1 MHLPKVRE
9 IKEAL
14 TSFFSAPYTTKYP
27 AGPAASFPSYRGLPK
42 YDKDHCV
49 GCGTC
54 AQVCPSL
61 AIQAADDLG
70 AKVRRLR
77 VDYGSCIQCGQ
88 CQEKCITGKGIV
100 NTNAY
105 SLSLADVSAPEAF
118 EQVEKELVVCECC
131 GAVIACRDHLLW
143 IKERLGAKA
152 YGHPNLL
159 LATQRI
165 LTEVEPSKPKS
176 RLRREDQIKDACAK
190 CRQTI
195 VTLDEFSD
203 MGQRD
208 IQKEEKKMTTVREIL
223 EGKGPEIWTTSSDA
237 TVIEALKTLAEKN
250 VGALLVMEAGSVVGM
265 FSERDYARKVA
276 LKKISSLDTAVRD
289 IMASPIYCVKPETT
303 AEECMVLMT
312 EKHIRHLPV
321 LSGGKPVGL
330 VSIGDVVKS
339 LIGEHKLTIEQL
351 QDYIMGRYM

>member
-1 MHLPKVRE
+1 MPLPKLRE

-27 AGPAASFPSYRGLPK
+27 AGPAASFPSYRGFPK
-42 YDKDHCV
+42 YDKDNCV

-61 AIQAADDLG
+61 AIEAADDLA

-118 EQVEKELVVCECC
+118 ERVEKELVVCECC
-131 GAVIACRDHLLW
+131 GALIGCRDHLLW

-152 YGHPNLL
+152 YGHPTLL
-159 LATQRI
+159 LATQRT
-165 LTEVEPSKPKS
+165 LTDVEPSEPRS

-190 CRQTI
+190 CRQAI

-203 MGQRD
+203 MAPRD
-208 IQKEEKKMTTVREIL
+208 LQKEGKKMANVKQIL
-223 EGKGPEIWTTSSDA
+223 EGKGNDLWTTSSDA
-237 TVIEALKTLAEKN
+237 TVFEALRTMAEKN
-250 VGALLVMEAGSVVGM
+250 VGALLVMEAGNAVGM
-265 FSERDYARKVA
+265 FSERDYARKVV
-276 LKKISSLDTAVRD
+276 LKDISSLNTPVRD
-289 IMASPIYCVKPETT
+289 VMASPIYCVKPETT
-303 AEECMVLMT
+303 AEECMVLIT
-312 EKHIRHLPV
+312 EKKFRHLPV
-321 LSGGKPVGL
+321 ISGGKLVGL

-339 LIGEHKLTIEQL
+339 LIDEHKVTIEQL

>member
-1 MHLPKVRE
+1 MMLPKLRE

-27 AGPAASFPSYRGLPK
+27 AGPPASFPSYRGFPK
-42 YDKDHCV
+42 FDPNTCV
-49 GCGTC
+49 GCGAC

-61 AIQAADDLG
+61 AIQAADDLA

-118 EQVEKELVVCECC
+118 ERVEKDLVVCECC
-131 GAVIACRDHLLW
+131 GAVIGCRDHLLW

-159 LATQRI
+159 LATQRL
-165 LTEVEPSKPKS
+165 LTAVDPSKPKS

-190 CRQTI
+190 CRQAV

-208 IQKEEKKMTTVREIL
+208 LKKERKKMTNVREIL
-223 EGKGPEIWTTSSDA
+223 EGKGHKVWTTSSDA
-237 TVIEALKTLAEKN
+237 TVFETLRTLAEKN
-250 VGALLVMEAGSVVGM
+250 VGALVVMEAGSAVGM
-265 FSERDYARKVA
+265 FSERDYARKVV
-276 LKKISSLDTAVRD
+276 LKNISSLNTPVRD
-289 IMASPIYCVKPETT
+289 VMVSPVYCVKPETT
-303 AEECMVLMT
+303 AEECMALMT
-312 EKHIRHLPV
+312 ERHIRHLPV
-321 LSGGKPVGL
+321 ISGGKLVGL
-330 VSIGDVVKS
+330 VSIGDVIKS
-339 LIGEHKLTIEQL
+339 LITEHETKIEQL
-351 QDYIMGRYM
+351 QDYIMGKYL

>member
-1 MHLPKVRE
+1 MPLPKLRE

-14 TSFFSAPYTTKYP
+14 TSFFSPPYTTKYP
-27 AGPAASFPSYRGLPK
+27 AGPGVSFPSYRGFPK

-61 AIQAADDLG
+61 AIQASDDLE

-100 NTNAY
+100 NTSAY
-105 SLSLADVSAPEAF
+105 SLSLADVAAPEAF
-118 EQVEKELVVCECC
+118 EVVEKELAVCECC
-131 GAVIACRDHLLW
+131 GAAIGCRDHLLW

-159 LATQRI
+159 LATQGI
-165 LTEVEPSKPKS
+165 LTDVEPSEPRS
-176 RLRREDQIKDACAK
+176 RLRREDQIKVACAK
-190 CRQTI
+190 CRQAI
-195 VTLDEFSD
+195 VTLDEFA
-203 MGQRD
+203 GLAPRD
-208 IQKEEKKMTTVREIL
+208 VQKEGKKMRNVKEIL
-223 EGKGPEIWTTSSDA
+223 EAKGYGIWTTSPDA
-237 TVIEALKTLAEKN
+237 TVFEALETLAEKN
-250 VGALLVMEAGSVVGM
+250 VGALLVMEAGNAVGM

-276 LKKISSLDTAVRD
+276 LKNISSLNTPVRD
-289 IMASPIYCVKPETT
+289 IMSTPLYGVTPETT
-303 AEECMVLMT
+303 ADECMVLMT
-312 EKHIRHLPV
+312 EKKIRHLPV
-321 LSGGKPVGL
+321 NSGGKLVGL
-330 VSIGDVVKS
+330 VSIGDIVKH
-339 LIGEHKLTIEQL
+339 LMDEDKMTIEHL

>member
-1 MHLPKVRE
+1 MQLPKLRE

-27 AGPAASFPSYRGLPK
+27 AGPAASFPAYRGFPK

-61 AIQAADDLG
+61 AIEAVDDPG

-105 SLSLADVSAPEAF
+105 SLSLGAATAPEAY
-118 EQVEKELVVCECC
+118 ERVEKDLVVCECC
-131 GAVIACRDHLLW
+131 GTVVGCRDHLLW
-143 IKERLGAKA
+143 IKDRLGAKA

-159 LATQRI
+159 LAAGR
-165 LTEVEPSKPKS
+165 LLADVEPSAPKS

-190 CRQTI
+190 CRQSI

-203 MGQRD
+203 
-208 IQKEEKKMTTVREIL
+208 
-223 EGKGPEIWTTSSDA
+223 
-237 TVIEALKTLAEKN
+237 
-250 VGALLVMEAGSVVGM
+250 
-265 FSERDYARKVA
+265 
-276 LKKISSLDTAVRD
+276 
-289 IMASPIYCVKPETT
+289 
-303 AEECMVLMT
+303 
-312 EKHIRHLPV
+312 
-321 LSGGKPVGL
+321 
-330 VSIGDVVKS
+330 IGRQ
-339 LIGEHKLTIEQL
+339 IP
-351 QDYIMGRYM
+351 